1 MDGIATEATRQAV
14 AMLLRADTAADE
26 GARAGLLALLG
37 EGPGAVPAGEAR
49 ALLRLVGRRGAVM
62 SPKAAAAALGVSRA
76 TLYRWE
82 AEGRIELDRLRLGP
96 GRVALAARDVAAAA
110 RSIMG
115 QEKRKVDNG
124 QQRER
129 G

>member
-1 MDGIATEATRQAV
+1 M
-14 AMLLRADTAADE
+14 
-26 GARAGLLALLG
+26 
-37 EGPGAVPAGEAR
+37 
-49 ALLRLVGRRGAVM
+49 
-62 SPKAAAAALGVSRA
+62 SRA

-82 AEGRIELDRLRLGP
+82 AEGRIGKLDRLRLGP

-115 QEKRKVDNG
+115 QKKRKVDNG